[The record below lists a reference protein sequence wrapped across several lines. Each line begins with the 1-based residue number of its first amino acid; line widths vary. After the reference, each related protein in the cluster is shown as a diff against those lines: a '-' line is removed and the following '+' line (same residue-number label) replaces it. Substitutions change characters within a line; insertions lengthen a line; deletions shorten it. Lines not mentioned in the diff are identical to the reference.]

1 MQIGWN
7 QLWGP
12 SPDLELLRGIL
23 SSVRK
28 KDLFEVS
35 NHEVEEDKEED
46 KAEEED
52 TAEEE
57 DEAEE
62 EDYVREKN
70 KAIK

>member
-1 MQIGWN
+1 
-7 QLWGP
+7 
-12 SPDLELLRGIL
+12 
-23 SSVRK
+23 VRK

-52 TAEEE
+52 
-57 DEAEE
+57 
-62 EDYVREKN
+62 YVREKN

>member
-52 TAEEE
+52 
-57 DEAEE
+57 
-62 EDYVREKN
+62 YVREKN

>member
-1 MQIGWN
+1 M
-7 QLWGP
+7 
-12 SPDLELLRGIL
+12 
-23 SSVRK
+23 RK

-57 DEAEE
+57 DEAEAA
-62 EDYVREKN
+62 DYVREKH